1 MARITDIYLVDV
13 PAENA
18 LVINGKVSVS
28 EIPGFIGD
36 AFMKLEE
43 YIKGKGMVES
53 DTPFLQI
60 AGNDPNSIEI
70 MAGVTVP
77 KEIKGSGEIENYG
90 IPAGK
95 RIFCYWLGDNSE
107 MSPLHGEMVVFAK
120 ESGYE
125 VEEGFFEYYLNSPDY
140 GSDKLLTKVVMFLLD

>member
-13 PAENA
+13 PSENA
-18 LVINGKVSVS
+18 LVINGKVSVA

-36 AFMKLEE
+36 AFMKLAE
-43 YIKGKGMVES
+43 YIKGKGMVGS

-60 AGNDPNSIEI
+60 AGNDPNSIDI
-70 MAGVTVP
+70 MAGMTIS
-77 KEIKGSGEIENYG
+77 KEVKGSREIENYCV
-90 IPAGK
+90 PAGK

-107 MSPLHGEMVVFAK
+107 MSPLHDEMVAFAK
-120 ESGYE
+120 ESGYG

-140 GSDKLLTKVVMFLLD
+140 GLDKLLTKVVMFLLD